1 MFYVFNEF
9 ESADFVFSFTK
20 FTKTEQLYRR
30 IVSLSGNFIAG
41 SKQRYT
47 PLVSYYK
54 SELWIGLKCRFIC
67 EAVFIQEADCVK
79 GQIFLRFIKNYFF
92 ELRFINSPICNFELD
107 ILINPSTIG
116 QLCELGAISVFGT
129 LIKQLLEIQYIP
141 VNLTQV
147 IITTQSCEY
156 CEVIL
161 QKPLLFA
168 SKKC

>member
-9 ESADFVFSFTK
+9 ERADFVFS

-67 EAVFIQEADCVK
+67 EAVFIQEADCVR
-79 GQIFLRFIKNYFF
+79 GQIFLCFIKNYF
-92 ELRFINSPICNFELD
+92 LSYVS
-107 ILINPSTIG
+107 LIV
-116 QLCELGAISVFGT
+116 L
-129 LIKQLLEIQYIP
+129 Y
-141 VNLTQV
+141 
-147 IITTQSCEY
+147 
-156 CEVIL
+156 VIL
-161 QKPLLFA
+161 SWISSSILLLLV
-168 SKKC
+168 SCVN